1 MAIENPRIFANV
13 LPTTARALPPNMMF
27 ALLVDVGG
35 RVAGTD
41 EWVLGNNTTAATL
54 WGGNQRLPQ
63 SGW

>member
-1 MAIENPRIFANV
+1 
-13 LPTTARALPPNMMF
+13 MF

-35 RVAGTD
+35 RVVGTD

-54 WGGNQRLPQ
+54 WNNERIPQ